1 MAEKTLD
8 RLLERLR
15 NEPDKEQLVSEIE
28 GKQPV
33 HVERKEE

>member
-28 GKQPV
+28 GEQQPV
-33 HVERKEE
+33 YI